1 MSSGPDPSSELA
13 GGQPRLGDPCSFT
26 MRPMSTSA
34 PARRGDPVLPHSLPT
49 HVQIAIVGSG
59 FSGLGAAI
67 ALSAEGYRDD
77 LIVLERR
84 TAAGGTWH
92 DNSYPGCRCDVP
104 SNLYSFSFAPNPHW
118 TETYSGQGEI
128 ERYLQ
133 EVARH
138 FGVDEKV
145 AFDTTLEEAS
155 WDPAGAVWRL
165 QTSRG
170 SLSADFLVN
179 GAGSLSEPFIP
190 DLPGASSFAGTAFH
204 SAAWDHSHDLTGRK
218 VAIVGTG
225 ASTIQFLPE
234 VQRWAGSVTLFQRTP
249 PWVFPLRNR
258 PTRGVERA
266 AYRLL
271 PWTQRVSRARN
282 YWLSELVLGSLL
294 IHNSARLTRLEK
306 LANGF
311 LARQVADPEL
321 RAKLTPT
328 YRPGCKRLL
337 QSNDYYP
344 ALQRPHV
351 RVETEKIVALRP
363 EGVLTADGVLH
374 EVDTIIYGTGFRP
387 TDNPMAHKV
396 RGVDG
401 RSLREHWADT
411 GMRAYRGTAMPG
423 FPNYF
428 MLAGPNTG
436 IGHTSLLVMIEAQV
450 AHVVGALRALRARGE
465 RVIDV
470 LPAALERWS
479 DEVQAKAAPTVWNSG
494 GCSSWYLDDAGRNT
508 TLWPDYTYR
517 FTRRTRT
524 FDPGDYVLSG
534 GRSAAPAP

>member
-1 MSSGPDPSSELA
+1 MPK
-13 GGQPRLGDPCSFT
+13 
-26 MRPMSTSA
+26 SA
-34 PARRGDPVLPHSLPT
+34 PPPRPDPVLPRPLPR
-49 HVQIAIVGSG
+49 HVRIAIIGAG

-67 ALSAEGYRDD
+67 ALSKEGYGDD
-77 LIVLERR
+77 LIILERR
-84 TAAGGTWH
+84 SAPGGTWH

-118 TETYSGQGEI
+118 TETYSSQAEI

-133 EVARH
+133 EVARR
-138 FGVDEKV
+138 FGVRDKV
-145 AFDTTLEEAS
+145 AFDTTLDEAS
-155 WDPAGAVWRL
+155 WDPTGVVWRL

-170 SLSADFLVN
+170 PLSADVLIN
-179 GAGSLSEPFIP
+179 GGGGLSEPFIP
-190 DLPGASSFAGTAFH
+190 DFPGAASFAGRAFH

-234 VQRWAGSVTLFQRTP
+234 VQRWAGQVTLFQRTP
-249 PWVFPLRNR
+249 PWVFPHRNR

-282 YWLSELVLGSLL
+282 YWITELVLGSLL
-294 IHNSARLTRLEK
+294 IHNSARLDRLEQ
-306 LANGF
+306 LATGY
-311 LARQVADPEL
+311 LSRQVADPEL
-321 RAKLTPT
+321 RATLTPT

-337 QSNDYYP
+337 QSNDYYA
-344 ALQRPHV
+344 ALQRPNV
-351 RVETEKIVALRP
+351 AVETEKIVELRP
-363 EGVLTADGVLH
+363 EGVVTADGALH
-374 EVDTIIYGTGFRP
+374 EVDTVIYGTGFRP

-401 RSLREHWADT
+401 RTLKEHWAGT

-428 MLAGPNTG
+428 MLNGPNTG

-450 AHVVGALRALRARGE
+450 AHVIGALRALRARGE
-465 RVIDV
+465 RVIAVRPD
-470 LPAALERWS
+470 ALERWNT
-479 DEVQAKAAPTVWNSG
+479 EVQAKVASTVWNSG

-534 GRSAAPAP
+534 GASGVPAP